1 MTLRERYDR
10 AHDKAAFHFRAAE
23 EASDKLMGMEGLGMD
38 SKRKDY
44 LEDEIA
50 RHSDDCAVWS
60 NTAAQLRA
68 RLVEAGEVEPTT
80 LRVNS

>member
-10 AHDKAAFHFRAAE
+10 AHAKAAFHFRAAE

-38 SKRKDY
+38 SKRTDY

-60 NTAAQLRA
+60 NTAAQLRE
-68 RLVEAGEVEPTT
+68 RLVKSGEMEPTT